1 MEYYATLERKESLTL
16 STPWM
21 NLVDMMLS
29 EKKHS
34 QKRQMLCASTHRD
47 IKGNQTHRNRK

>member
-1 MEYYATLERKESLTL
+1 MEYDATLEKKESLTL

-29 EKKHS
+29 EKKN
-34 QKRQMLCASTHRD
+34 T
-47 IKGNQTHRNRK
+47 RKKDKCYVILFH